1 MKICLVM
8 PPLPYRR
15 VPLAPPTIEYLAG
28 LTKKVMPDLGI
39 ELIDG
44 NFTAVSPE
52 EIEADLVGIS
62 CKTPTVSWGYR
73 FADALRK
80 KGIRVVLGGMHP
92 TALPEEAKTHA
103 DAVVVGEAESVWSEV
118 LQDAGRNK
126 LKPLYYGE
134 RLPLENLPLPL
145 IGHLKGPY
153 KYHSIFT
160 SRGCPY
166 GCESCSLTWFFG
178 QKVRYRPIE
187 EVVKEAELLP
197 EKLGYISDDN
207 IWVGDTQRAIDLF
220 NALKDL
226 KKKWFA
232 FGCLQTLQSS
242 LGDKL
247 LKTARESGLIE
258 LWVGR
263 ETYRGTYS
271 SGKIEKE
278 REEIFKKMRDYGI
291 TLILPVMLGGRTD
304 TLDDFE
310 KVVELADR
318 LKVSVHPGL
327 LVPFPGTKLYEK
339 YKSFLYKDRGWEYYN
354 GAYAVFEHPTLSPQ
368 VREEKFYQVSLE
380 LLSLGRLSKHLL
392 EIPLTDFPTAHLYF
406 LMRQLAVHQAMKTAY
421 QKWQNS
427 KKTVAEP

>member
-1 MKICLVM
+1 M

-15 VPLAPPTIEYLAG
+15 MPLAPPTIEYLAG
-28 LTKKVMPDLGI
+28 LTKKVMPDLEI

-44 NFTAVSPE
+44 NYTAVSPE

-62 CKTPTVSWGYR
+62 CKTPTVTWGYR

-80 KGIRVVLGGMHP
+80 RGIRVVLGGMHP

-103 DAVVVGEAESVWSEV
+103 DAVVVGEAESVWCEV
-118 LQDAGRNK
+118 LQDARRNK
-126 LKPLYYGE
+126 LNPFYYGE

-160 SRGCPY
+160 LRGCPY

-197 EKLGYISDDN
+197 EKIGYISDDN
-207 IWVGDTQRAIDLF
+207 IWVGDIHRAIDLF

-232 FGCLQTLQSS
+232 FGCLHAMQSP
-242 LGDKL
+242 LADKL
-247 LKTARESGLIE
+247 LKTARESGLFE

-263 ETYRGTYS
+263 ETYS
-271 SGKIEKE
+271 DGKKEKN
-278 REEIFKKMRDYGI
+278 REETIKKIRDYGI
-291 TLILPVMLGGRTD
+291 EVILPVLLGRRTD

-310 KVVELADR
+310 KAVELADQ
-318 LKVSVHPGL
+318 LKVTVHPGL
-327 LVPFPGTKLYEK
+327 LVPYPGTKLYEK
-339 YKSFLYKDRGWEYYN
+339 YKPFLYKDRGWEYYN
-354 GAYAVFEHPTLSPQ
+354 GGYAVFEHPTLSPQ
-368 VREEKFYQVSLE
+368 VREEKFYQVSLKF
-380 LLSLGRLSKHLL
+380 LSLGRLFKHLF
-392 EIPLTDFPTAHLYF
+392 EIPLTGFPTTHLYF
-406 LMRQLAVHQAMKTAY
+406 LMRQLPVHRAMKTAY
-421 QKWQNS
+421 QKWQKS
-427 KKTVAEP
+427 KLKI